1 MREMKTAQL
10 IGPALD
16 WAVAKIEGYQCYIN
30 HDAFGPGEHEVVYVN
45 GETGDWHHNGN
56 WRASTNWSQ
65 GGPLIEKHDIN
76 TIRCN
81 DLYFP
86 KGNEHGDFYEPYW
99 EATIDGGTDAGI
111 PLYKTYGPTPL
122 IAAMR
127 CLVDAKL
134 GDTVQIPSELIQ

>member
-1 MREMKTAQL
+1 MIEMKTAQL

-16 WAVAKIEGYQCYIN
+16 WAVAKIEGYQCFIN

-65 GGPLIEKHDIN
+65 GGPLIEKYRMHICPIVYDGMGM
-76 TIRCN
+76 TQC
-81 DLYFP
+81 
-86 KGNEHGDFYEPYW
+86 W
-99 EATIDGGTDAGI
+99 IDGCDNRFI
-111 PLYKTYGPTPL
+111 DSTPL